1 MNNNMNTA
9 HAAALL
15 YMMTQDTSSR
25 PHSTPPNPRLG
36 YETPQRSKNK
46 SHVRIAPAPKKNK
59 ALQPRGKRDPVN
71 PIPFRI

>member
-15 YMMTQDTSSR
+15 YMMTQDTSSL
-25 PHSTPPNPRLG
+25 STPPNRRVG
-36 YETPQRSKNK
+36 YETPKRSKNK
-46 SHVRIAPAPKKNK
+46 SQVRIAPAPKKNK